1 MSSVTR
7 TIRRGIM
14 FKNMNKQQK
23 LLWRDAHGGI
33 RNNPKKQEKAD
44 VLKKLKSAEN
54 KEKE

>member
-44 VLKKLKSAEN
+44 ALKKLKSAEN